1 MAYRE
6 RVQHRRAADFVIGD
20 ECGANIN
27 LAPRYARAPRGQ
39 RAYGQVPRNTKANTT
54 LLASLST
61 AGIGAAMLLPGATD
75 TAAFEAYVEQVLCPT
90 LVPGKV
96 VVMDNLSAH
105 KRVRVRT
112 LIEARGCEL
121 WFLPAYSPD
130 LSPIEEAFSKFKAWL
145 RRAAARTQEGLEQAM
160 AAGLDL
166 ITPHD
171 ALGYFLHCGYGIKLQ
186 EAH

>member
-1 MAYRE
+1 
-6 RVQHRRAADFVIGD
+6 VIVD
-20 ECGANIN
+20 EGGATLN
-27 LAPRYARAPRGQ
+27 LTPRSARAPRGQ
-39 RAYGQVPRNTKANTT
+39 RAYGQVPRTTEAKTT
-54 LLASLST
+54 LIASLNT
-61 AGIGAAMLLPGATD
+61 AGIGAAMLLVGAVN
-75 TAAFEAYVEQVLCPT
+75 TAAFEAYVEQLLCPT

-96 VVMDNLSAH
+96 VVRDNLSAH
-105 KRVRVRT
+105 PSARVRT

-145 RRAAARTQEGLEQAM
+145 RRAAARTQEALEQAM

-171 ALGYFLHCGYGIKLQ
+171 ALGYFIHCGYGSKLQ